1 VRNKKRLLGLRQYN
15 LYFTE
20 KEYERV
26 KLEDDKKHAQEI
38 KKLRQ
43 DAEGLLKEA
52 EKRRQEAEGLLKEA
66 EKRRQEEI
74 KKLRQEA
81 EGLLQ
86 ETERQRQEVEKQK
99 TQQLEIAL
107 NFITSGSDISIV
119 SKNTSIPIPD
129 IENFIAER
137 KKDNSQPIEK

>member
-1 VRNKKRLLGLRQYN
+1 MYAGAVRNKKRLLGLRQYN

-26 KLEDDKKHAQEI
+26 KLEDDNKHAQEM
-38 KKLRQ
+38 
-43 DAEGLLKEA
+43 
-52 EKRRQEAEGLLKEA
+52 
-66 EKRRQEEI
+66 